1 MLPISFFM
9 LPLKSNWIGGWTLS
23 SKLIESAFDPK
34 IRQFRRNQALE
45 LLTEIFRNCNLLSK
59 APENVDHQM
68 AILGEKISE
77 NLSKTPDADSNVK
90 ARSVCDLLIL
100 LHALYQ
106 ANKKLLAKDEG
117 EMPAFWIEK
126 VAKSLNQFRDKVP
139 KGRNFRDVKS
149 AFNRIAAPLGIR
161 VIQGSEKNLKNEKK
175 PTTNGQK
182 TPDPKCD
189 APVAAKDEGENGS
202 SLKGKRKKQHNK
214 EALLI
219 KKKEK
224 MFALQGQFEGLE
236 MPSFSGVSM
245 ESNSNFTLGPQMTVE
260 ERRKTPKLA
269 KKNVS
274 ENGDDRVSKN
284 KRSSAESPSNE
295 PKKKKTKKK

>member
-1 MLPISFFM
+1 M
-9 LPLKSNWIGGWTLS
+9 S

-45 LLTEIFRNCNLLSK
+45 LLTEMFRNCNLLSK
-59 APENVDHQM
+59 APENVYHQI
-68 AILGEKISE
+68 AILGEEISE
-77 NLSKTPDADSNVK
+77 SLSKMADANSNVK
-90 ARSVCDLLIL
+90 ARFICDLLIL

-117 EMPAFWIEK
+117 EMPVFWIEK

-149 AFNRIAAPLGIR
+149 AFNRIAVPLGIR
-161 VIQGSEKNLKNEKK
+161 VIQGSEKTLKNENKLMA
-175 PTTNGQK
+175 NGQMA
-182 TPDPKCD
+182 PDPKCE
-189 APVAAKDEGENGS
+189 APVPANDEGENGS
-202 SLKGKRKKQHNK
+202 AIKGKRKKQHNK

-245 ESNSNFTLGPQMTVE
+245 ESNSNFTLGPQTTIE
-260 ERRKTPKLA
+260 KRKKKPKLA
-269 KKNVS
+269 KKND
-274 ENGDDRVSKN
+274 GVSKN
-284 KRSSAESPSNE
+284 KRSSAESPPNE
-295 PKKKKTKKK
+295 PKKKRLE